1 MTSLSQVDRAHY
13 SPATP
18 YHDSPQIIGYGA
30 TISAPH
36 MHAAAAESLLP
47 HLHPAARVLDI
58 GSGSGYLTTVL
69 ANLVGPAGKVVGIDH
84 IQGLVDLANK
94 NISKSKEGKA
104 MLESGKVRFVKGDG
118 RLGFDDGEGGW
129 DAIHVG
135 AAAKEAH
142 TVLVEQLRAP
152 GRLFIPVGG
161 DMQYIWVIDKKEDG
175 SVVREKSFGVRY
187 VPLTDA
193 PKD

>member
-1 MTSLSQVDRAHY
+1 M
-13 SPATP
+13 
-18 YHDSPQIIGYGA
+18 
-30 TISAPH
+30 
-36 MHAAAAESLLP
+36 
-47 HLHPAARVLDI
+47 
-58 GSGSGYLTTVL
+58 
-69 ANLVGPAGKVVGIDH
+69 
-84 IQGLVDLANK
+84 
-94 NISKSKEGKA
+94 KA
-104 MLESGKVRFVKGDG
+104 DG
-118 RLGFDDGEGGW
+118 RLGLLDDEGGAGW

-142 TVLVEQLRAP
+142 EVLVEQLGAP
-152 GRLFIPVGG
+152 GRLFIPVGD